1 MKPNDRYIKATL
13 AGIPY
18 LLPYGQLIADP
29 APATRLNDSGALLW
43 DGILEGDSR
52 EELLALLADR
62 YHATENERAA
72 LVEDV
77 DQYLHS
83 LCRMGILLADAPES
97 RGDDTPPLFYRI
109 GPLVFSYRGP
119 SLLYDRFFSGFSCG
133 EADFDQEVRIVTG
146 KPASIPYGT
155 VLIHTEELTIC
166 DSGSSYCFFFAAPWG
181 IREMHVKKDGSLAVL
196 YRMPDPDDEHIED
209 LFHAL
214 RFAFL
219 ILAQQRDLYVLHSAS
234 FLYRGRA
241 FLVSGSSGTGK
252 STHSALWHDLYQTPL
267 LNGDLNLLGIK
278 DNLPYAYGLPWC
290 GTSGICTPKDYPLGG
305 IIFLKQ
311 AAIDQVQSLQPDE
324 KVLHILQRMI
334 SPAWTKELLL
344 RNLHF
349 SEALAPLIFSCRL
362 YCTKEPSAAKTLKS
376 AIDAL

>member
-1 MKPNDRYIKATL
+1 
-13 AGIPY
+13 
-18 LLPYGQLIADP
+18 
-29 APATRLNDSGALLW
+29 
-43 DGILEGDSR
+43 
-52 EELLALLADR
+52 
-62 YHATENERAA
+62 
-72 LVEDV
+72 
-77 DQYLHS
+77 
-83 LCRMGILLADAPES
+83 MGILLADTTES

-119 SLLYDRFFSGFSCG
+119 SLLYDRFFSAFSC
-133 EADFDQEVRIVTG
+133 EEEDFDQEVLILTG
-146 KPASIPYGT
+146 KPASIPYGA

-181 IREMHVKKDGSLAVL
+181 IREMHVKKDGSRAVL
-196 YRMPDPDDEHIED
+196 YRMPDPDDMHIED

-219 ILAQQRDLYVLHSAS
+219 ILAQQKELYVLHSAS

-267 LNGDLNLLGIK
+267 LNGDLNLLGIR
-278 DNLPYAYGLPWC
+278 DNIPYAYGLPWC

-362 YCTKEPSAAKTLKS
+362 YCTKEPSAARTLKA